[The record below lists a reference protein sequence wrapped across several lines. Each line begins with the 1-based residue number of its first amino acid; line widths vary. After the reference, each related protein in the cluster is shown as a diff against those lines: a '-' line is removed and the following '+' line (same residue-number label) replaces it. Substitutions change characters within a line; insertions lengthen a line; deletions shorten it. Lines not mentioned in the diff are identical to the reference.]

1 MTVVLQGN
9 HQRGHKQP
17 RVRLQEALMGRKRLK
32 ELDQRGGGVVVDG
45 NYISLQFA
53 GVDSTA
59 EIKVIIYYVKV
70 RRRGCFFYC

>member
-1 MTVVLQGN
+1 
-9 HQRGHKQP
+9 
-17 RVRLQEALMGRKRLK
+17 MGRKRLK
-32 ELDQRGGGVVVDG
+32 ELDQRGGGVVVNG